1 MNMRTDVMPLPMAA
15 PGKRVKISSLE
26 GGRGMQERLISMGL
40 GPGSE
45 IEVIRKGAPGPF
57 IVAVKE
63 TRLAIG
69 AGMAQRIMVL
79 ENEDFPG

>member
-1 MNMRTDVMPLPMAA
+1 METNIMPLPMTS
-15 PGKRVKISSLE
+15 PGKRVKIFSLA

-57 IVAVKE
+57 IIAVKE

-69 AGMAQRIMVL
+69 AGMAQRIMVS
-79 ENEDFPG
+79 ENGIF

>member
-1 MNMRTDVMPLPMAA
+1 METNVIPLPMAVL
-15 PGKRVKISSLE
+15 GKRVKILSLA

-45 IEVIRKGAPGPF
+45 IEVIRRGAPGPF
-57 IVAVKE
+57 ILGVKE

-69 AGMAQRIMVL
+69 AGMAQRIMVSG
-79 ENEDFPG
+79 NGRS

>member
-1 MNMRTDVMPLPMAA
+1 MEKHLIPLTTVL
-15 PGKRVKISSLE
+15 PGNKVTIISLA

-45 IEVIRKGAPGPF
+45 IEVVQRGAPGPF

-63 TRLAIG
+63 SRLAIG
-69 AGMAQRIMVL
+69 SGMAQRIMVS
-79 ENEDFPG
+79 ENGFY

>member
-1 MNMRTDVMPLPMAA
+1 MPLPMAS
-15 PGKRVKISSLE
+15 PGKRVKIFSLA
-26 GGRGMQERLISMGL
+26 GGRGMQEHLISMGL

-57 IVAVKE
+57 IIAVKE

-69 AGMAQRIMVL
+69 AGMAQKIMVS
-79 ENEDFPG
+79 ENGII

>member
-1 MNMRTDVMPLPMAA
+1 MPLPMVS
-15 PGKRVKISSLE
+15 PGKRVKIFSLA

-57 IVAVKE
+57 IIAVKE
-63 TRLAIG
+63 TRLAVG
-69 AGMAQRIMVL
+69 AGMAQRIMVSD
-79 ENEDFPG
+79 NGIY

>member
-1 MNMRTDVMPLPMAA
+1 METNIIPLPMAS
-15 PGKRVKISSLE
+15 PGKRVKIFSLA

-57 IVAVKE
+57 IIAVKE
-63 TRLAIG
+63 TRLAVG
-69 AGMAQRIMVL
+69 AGMAQRIMVSD
-79 ENEDFPG
+79 NGIF

>member
-1 MNMRTDVMPLPMAA
+1 METNIIPLPMAS
-15 PGKRVKISSLE
+15 PGKRVKIFSLA

-57 IVAVKE
+57 IIAVKE

-69 AGMAQRIMVL
+69 AGMAHKIMVS
-79 ENEDFPG
+79 ENEIF

>member
-1 MNMRTDVMPLPMAA
+1 METNIMPLPMAS
-15 PGKRVKISSLE
+15 PGKRVKIFSLA

-57 IVAVKE
+57 IIAVKE
-63 TRLAIG
+63 TRLAVG

-79 ENEDFPG
+79 ENGK

>member
-1 MNMRTDVMPLPMAA
+1 MPLPMVS
-15 PGKRVKISSLE
+15 PGKRVKIFSLA

-57 IVAVKE
+57 IIAVKE
-63 TRLAIG
+63 TRLAVG
-69 AGMAQRIMVL
+69 AGMAQRIMVSD
-79 ENEDFPG
+79 NGIF

>member
-1 MNMRTDVMPLPMAA
+1 METNIMPLPMVS
-15 PGKRVKISSLE
+15 PGKRVKIFSLA

-57 IVAVKE
+57 IIAVKE
-63 TRLAIG
+63 TRLAVG
-69 AGMAQRIMVL
+69 AGMAQRIMVSD
-79 ENEDFPG
+79 NGIF